1 MSEVRV
7 KVYAYLV
14 HEKLKKIEDVP
25 KAYQEAVKK
34 RLEEIEKEG
43 FQLSFFCKRG
53 ARWMINNA
61 KSTETG

>member
-14 HEKLKKIEDVP
+14 HEGLKTIEEVP
-25 KAYQEAVKK
+25 DKYREAVKK

-43 FQLSFFCKRG
+43 F
-53 ARWMINNA
+53 
-61 KSTETG
+61 

>member
-14 HEKLKKIEDVP
+14 HEGLKDIKDVP

-43 FQLSFFCKRG
+43 F
-53 ARWMINNA
+53 
-61 KSTETG
+61 

>member
-14 HEKLKKIEDVP
+14 DEKLKKIEDVP

-43 FQLSFFCKRG
+43 F
-53 ARWMINNA
+53 
-61 KSTETG
+61 

>member
-1 MSEVRV
+1 MSEVRI

-25 KAYQEAVKK
+25 KTYQEAVKK

-43 FQLSFFCKRG
+43 F
-53 ARWMINNA
+53 
-61 KSTETG
+61 